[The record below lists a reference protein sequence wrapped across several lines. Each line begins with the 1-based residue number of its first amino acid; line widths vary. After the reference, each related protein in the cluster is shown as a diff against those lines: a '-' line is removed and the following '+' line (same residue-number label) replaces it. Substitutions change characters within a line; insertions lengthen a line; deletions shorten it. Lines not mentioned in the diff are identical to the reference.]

1 MTGLEHEL
9 RDEVD
14 KHSGATEALGFQA
27 IEMES
32 IQDELKS
39 SEELARLIG
48 GELEVLK
55 VELSAPDRVRLI
67 QEAKAPGAVDPSRL
81 VKTAGMA
88 GGGTFGAILFLIS
101 FLEFR
106 RSESVRSTTSNT
118 SWASRSL
125 VLFQL
130 YLEE

>member
-14 KHSGATEALGFQA
+14 KHNGATETLGFQA

-67 QEAKAPGAVDPSRL
+67 QEAKAPALSTRNAWSEP
-81 VKTAGMA
+81 
-88 GGGTFGAILFLIS
+88 
-101 FLEFR
+101 LEWR
-106 RSESVRSTTSNT
+106 AAERSGRYC
-118 SWASRSL
+118 
-125 VLFQL
+125 F
-130 YLEE
+130 